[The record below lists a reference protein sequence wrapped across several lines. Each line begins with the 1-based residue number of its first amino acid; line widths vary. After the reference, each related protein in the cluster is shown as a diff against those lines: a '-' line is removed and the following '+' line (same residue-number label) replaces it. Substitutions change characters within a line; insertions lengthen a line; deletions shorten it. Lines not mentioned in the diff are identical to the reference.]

1 MYNYIIIY
9 GSQYLSSSL
18 GNIVVSVICLVDFW
32 GLVGVGVSCS
42 LEESIISGLLF
53 PTLLPVAPV
62 SIIGN
67 ELHRAPSSDLRA
79 SMLLVIT
86 LLGRLFDLL
95 QLWSF
100 CSFLKKH
107 DAFSLARH
115 LVVGRE

>member
-1 MYNYIIIY
+1 MQSR
-9 GSQYLSSSL
+9 GEHYLWAA
-18 GNIVVSVICLVDFW
+18 VSYSA
-32 GLVGVGVSCS
+32 SCS
-42 LEESIISGLLF
+42 
-53 PTLLPVAPV
+53 PV
-62 SIIGN
+62 SITGN